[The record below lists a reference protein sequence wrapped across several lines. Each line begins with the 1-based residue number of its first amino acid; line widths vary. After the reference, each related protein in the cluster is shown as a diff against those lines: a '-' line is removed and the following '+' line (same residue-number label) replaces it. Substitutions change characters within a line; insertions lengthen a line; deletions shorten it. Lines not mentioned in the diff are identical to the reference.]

1 MRSLGLRFADEGRA
15 HRALLPRHRVLRWL
29 RAALGSGDFEIGVRV
44 VGEAE
49 GLALNAS
56 HRAGDHAT
64 NVLTFA
70 YAREPTVVADLVLCA
85 PVIEREAADAGKA
98 LEAHYAHLVVHG
110 ALHASGFD
118 HDDDADAA
126 RMEARETELLTQ
138 LGYPDPWDGP
148 SPDRWREE

>member
-29 RAALGSGDFEIGVRV
+29 RAALGGADFEIGVRV

-49 GLALNAS
+49 GLALNAE
-56 HRAGDHAT
+56 HRHGDHAT

-70 YAREPTVVADLVLCA
+70 YERAPAVMADLVLCA
-85 PVIEREAADAGKA
+85 PVIEREAADAGKG

-110 ALHASGFD
+110 VLHASGFD

-126 RMEARETELLTQ
+126 RMEARESELLSR
-138 LGYPDPWDGP
+138 LGYPDPWAEP
-148 SPDRWREE
+148 T